1 MRFYFQYV
9 VLLSSILNYIKDDI
23 LNEIQECNKFKSKGD
38 IFLKL

>member
-1 MRFYFQYV
+1 MTFYFQYPV
-9 VLLSSILNYIKDDI
+9 YGPVFKIIKDDI